1 MKIKIN
7 HAVQG
12 SVLLVTLCTSG
23 VIILALGSY
32 LWLVSSHNL
41 SVMRSLAWNSALTI
55 AEAGAEEA
63 LTQTQYT
70 SLNQLSSNNWANLNN
85 GWFYKKRY
93 MDGVSYYEVMIQQVD
108 PPVIIS

>member
-1 MKIKIN
+1 MEIKIN
-7 HAVQG
+7 PAPRG
-12 SVLLVTLCTSG
+12 SVLVVGICTAG
-23 VIILALGSY
+23 IIGLGLATY
-32 LWLVSSHNL
+32 LWLVSSHNF

-70 SLNQLSSNNWANLNN
+70 SLDQLSSNNWANLNN

-93 MDGVSYYEVMIQQVD
+93 MDGVSYYEVLIQQVD
-108 PPVIIS
+108 